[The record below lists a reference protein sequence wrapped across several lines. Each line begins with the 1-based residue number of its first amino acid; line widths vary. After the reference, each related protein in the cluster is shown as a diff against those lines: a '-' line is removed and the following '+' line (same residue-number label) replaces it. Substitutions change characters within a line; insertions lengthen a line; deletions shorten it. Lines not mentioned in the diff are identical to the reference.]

1 MSKLILKIKKLLK
14 EVKGDIKAIKEK
26 KAKLLKENAI
36 KIKAAISKKD
46 GLVDLKEYL
55 LA

>member
-1 MSKLILKIKKLLK
+1 MSGLVLKIKKLLK

-26 KAKLLKENAI
+26 KAKLFKENAI
-36 KIKAAISKKD
+36 KIEAVINRKD
-46 GLVDLKEYL
+46 KLVNLKEYL